1 MKLTQLTFAMLALG
15 LSLNSPMSLAETASN
30 APTVIVDAVE
40 IPLAVVTAVDP
51 TTREVDLRNQEG
63 EITTVVAGPEIRN
76 FAQIKVGDT
85 LNVRMMQALL
95 MEVRPKKTLVKRT
108 EVEAGVAL
116 APQGGQSG
124 VATGRRITTTVT
136 IQALDMKKDFVKF
149 TLPDGE
155 VRSTTAKTAAG
166 KELLHTLKVGDQVDV
181 VFTEATGLV
190 MEPAAKK

>member
-116 APQGGQSG
+116 APQGSQPG